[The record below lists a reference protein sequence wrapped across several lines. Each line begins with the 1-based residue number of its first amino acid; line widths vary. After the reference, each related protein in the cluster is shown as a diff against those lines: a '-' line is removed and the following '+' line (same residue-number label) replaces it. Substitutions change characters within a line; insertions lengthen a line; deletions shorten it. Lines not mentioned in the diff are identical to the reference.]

1 MRMKQILAAMDIG
14 TNSVRLAVVQVGAG
28 HTWTTLANQK
38 QVVRLGEGEFETEG
52 KKRKK
57 GDEDA
62 RVSRLTEAAI
72 ARGALVCARFAE
84 VARGFGA
91 EEIIALATAA
101 VREAENRD
109 EFVDR
114 VRDLSDL
121 DVRVISGQEE
131 ARLIYLG
138 VSSGVDI
145 PAGQRALFMDIGGGS
160 TELIVGDGQ
169 EHVFL
174 DSLRNGAIRLTAEF
188 VRNPKEPIPAA
199 VWAQMQK
206 QVRSMLAPAAR
217 AIAKAGFSA
226 MYGSSGTAQNIAE
239 IAAHIGPAP
248 FPTSFRNYA
257 LTLDG
262 AQNVMRR
269 LCALPIE
276 QRRRVPGINPERA
289 DIIIGGGCILQT
301 VMETVGA
308 ASLRISDR
316 GLREGI
322 IIDRLRRDD
331 VPAPATAD
339 ALSLPAAGRKKKGGR
354 LSAPAERE
362 TSSARLRS
370 IKQLMEATHVDESH
384 AAHIVRLSLSLFDQ
398 WKTLGLHVYG
408 RARELLEYAAL
419 LHDAGF
425 FVSHTDHQQHSYYL
439 IRHSELLGF
448 NDREVEIIASVALY
462 HRKALP
468 RKKHAHFAGL
478 DGKTQRLIQV
488 LSCALRLA
496 EALDR
501 SHLMLVQ
508 SVECEMQGNP
518 SRMTLTLHA
527 TADAQLEVWAAQAQ
541 ASAFEKTFGLL
552 LEVRVAE
559 IAGGE
564 QTARPARF

>member
-1 MRMKQILAAMDIG
+1 MKQILAAMDIG
-14 TNSVRLAVVQVGAG
+14 TNSVRLAVVQVGPN

-38 QVVRLGEGEFETEG
+38 QVVRLGEGEFEAEG

-62 RVSRLTEAAI
+62 HASRLTEAAI

-91 EEIIALATAA
+91 DEIIALATAA
-101 VREAENRD
+101 VREAGNGS
-109 EFVDR
+109 EFVER
-114 VRDLSDL
+114 VHDLADL

-145 PAGQRALFMDIGGGS
+145 PQGQRALFMDIGGGS
-160 TELIVGDGQ
+160 TELIVGSGQ

-174 DSLRNGAIRLTAEF
+174 DSLRSGAIRLTAQF
-188 VRNPKEPIPAA
+188 VPDPKKPIPPA

-239 IAAHIGPAP
+239 IAAHIGPAA

-257 LTLDG
+257 LTLEG

-308 ASLRISDR
+308 TSLRISDR

-322 IIDRLRRDD
+322 LIDRLRRDD
-331 VPAPATAD
+331 VPAQRPAEAFPFP
-339 ALSLPAAGRKKKGGR
+339 ALGKKKA
-354 LSAPAERE
+354 SAFQQPDTTEGEA
-362 TSSARLRS
+362 SSARLRS
-370 IKQLMEATHVDESH
+370 IRQLMEATHVDEPHS
-384 AAHIVRLSLSLFDQ
+384 AHIVRLSLSLFDQ

-468 RKKHAHFAGL
+468 RKKHARFAGL

-508 SVECEMQGNP
+508 SVACETQGNP
-518 SRMTLTLHA
+518 SRLTLTLHA
-527 TADAQLEVWAAQAQ
+527 TADAQLEVWAAEAQ
-541 ASAFEKTFGLL
+541 APAFEKTFGLP
-552 LEVRVAE
+552 LEVQVAPF
-559 IAGGE
+559 AQRE
-564 QTARPARF
+564 QTARPLRS